1 MSDAAAINGFTLTH
15 AAIHATQGTG
25 ISSIER
31 LVLTTLSSFANVL
44 SECWPANSTL
54 ADRTGL
60 HERTVGK
67 AIGKLQEK
75 GLIERSSRGQGRAML
90 TRILIPITP
99 PAHGLPPPAHG
110 LPEPVFEPT
119 ILKTVAAPLETIE
132 PCTETAT
139 PIFFVSEIQ
148 QQPIPAIQEID
159 SLPDYSAQLQVFANS
174 QYAPTEAPTE
184 SPVPLQDQAPAI
196 PTLDTNQATQDPV
209 IEADPVEAAWA
220 EVPAQVLLDL
230 MEIRKF
236 KKKAPKPT
244 KTEIKHWYSIALESG
259 FTLAQIAYVMVLRG
273 WGGGIADASWL
284 QHVPRPQLQPG
295 TGTPAA
301 PAAPKVWEPEPY
313 TPASP
318 STVATWREKIAAMK
332 KKWNEEPLRQ

>member
-1 MSDAAAINGFTLTH
+1 MSSIAVNGFTLTH
-15 AAIHATQGTG
+15 AALNATQGITP
-25 ISSIER
+25 IER
-31 LVLTTLSSFANVL
+31 LVLATLSGFANFL

-284 QHVPRPQLQPG
+284 QHVPRPQMTAP
-295 TGTPAA
+295 GTPAA
-301 PAAPKVWEPEPY
+301 PAAPKVWQETPY
-313 TPASP
+313 TPASKDL
-318 STVATWREKIAAMK
+318 VEKMKAEISAMK
-332 KKWNEEPLRQ
+332 ARWREEPLRPKRP